1 MTDTQRNKRPARRP
15 DCVTEPRIGN
25 TILVVSGFFKEGATD
40 TAADKMMKVLEAEAA
55 AGYLTCDKPDSQTDL
70 FTDRKEADLTLLPL
84 YRQPP
89 HVEMCIRDR
98 PYIGQLP
105 EYAYLCDELLSRSK

>member
-15 DCVTEPRIGN
+15 DCVTETRIGN

-55 AGYLTCDKPDSQTDL
+55 AG
-70 FTDRKEADLTLLPL
+70 
-84 YRQPP
+84 
-89 HVEMCIRDR
+89 
-98 PYIGQLP
+98 
-105 EYAYLCDELLSRSK
+105 